1 MFGLLLSLQR
11 TLEASIFINR
21 HTQIFLD
28 QKGNPTLEGDEFM
41 LNDDQKDHLKSL
53 VMDAQNSFTKY
64 EKERTGEFLGYYK
77 NSLQRAKE
85 IFEDYL
91 DIGQDDPWFV
101 KNWDTINR
109 ELAKFEIFEN
119 QASAEQAAKEAALNQ
134 KQFAYSERAM
144 NKTILPISK
153 ATREIKFPVDLEING
168 EKYST
173 TNCWEARHFMT
184 MDALAYLILKK
195 LGFPRKAQTI
205 FDNVEEIEKRAELL
219 KSEDIV
225 TEHKLEENL
234 VSSFKNTKY
243 WVKFDAEF
251 FREFTGKQLET
262 QQITD
267 LLTETAC
274 KFTLSY
280 PVLLKDENKKI
291 TETKYRVSLHTSF
304 FTLAYID
311 ALNKNDK
318 TKKRT
323 FYAFFNTGLGECFVN
338 NLLAKGYDMFDTK
351 RFYNLPSLAQ
361 MFFRKFILHHS
372 HFGPIHKPLEE
383 IRKGLNLTIKGDS
396 DLISYLRQKV
406 FDPLREKGGISDY
419 QVKKE
424 LGDWWICFQRSD
436 QKYQDYQQHLK
447 APEKKWESK
456 DKK

>member
-1 MFGLLLSLQR
+1 
-11 TLEASIFINR
+11 
-21 HTQIFLD
+21 
-28 QKGNPTLEGDEFM
+28 M
-41 LNDDQKDHLKSL
+41 LKDDQKEYLKSIL
-53 VMDAQNSFTKY
+53 EHAQYSCTTY
-64 EKERTGEFLGYYK
+64 EKERTGEFIEYYRR
-77 NSLQRAKE
+77 SLETAKE
-85 IFEDYL
+85 IFKDCL
-91 DIGQDDPWFV
+91 DIGQDDPWFMER
-101 KNWDTINR
+101 WDEINR
-109 ELAKFEIFEN
+109 ESAKFENLEKQVSAD
-119 QASAEQAAKEAALNQ
+119 QATKETALNQ
-134 KQFAYSERAM
+134 KQFAYSERSM
-144 NKTILPISK
+144 NKTIVPISK
-153 ATREIKFPVDLEING
+153 ATREIKFPIELEIKG

-219 KSEDIV
+219 KSEDISI
-225 TEHKLEENL
+225 EHKLEKDL

-243 WVKFDAEF
+243 WIKFESEF

-262 QQITD
+262 QQIAD

-274 KFTLSY
+274 KFTFSY
-280 PVLLKDENKKI
+280 PVLLKNENKKI
-291 TETKYRVSLHTSF
+291 TEKKYRVSVHTSF

-311 ALNKNDK
+311 ALDKNDK
-318 TKKRT
+318 TKRRT
-323 FYAFFNTGLGECFVN
+323 FYVFFNTGLGECFVN

-351 RFYNLPSLAQ
+351 KFYSLPSLAQ

-396 DLISYLRQKV
+396 DLIAYLRQRV
-406 FDPLREKGGISDY
+406 FEPLKEKGGISDY

-436 QKYQDYQQHLK
+436 MKYQVYQQQLK
-447 APEKKWESK
+447 APEKKKTESK
-456 DKK
+456 DKKLKSRQLQCDEY